1 MAITKSESVTT
12 STLQIIKEWDDSMTD
27 DQKRLLTRDIIS
39 KFPARAGKV
48 RVFFD
53 VEQRE
58 LVNEPNPGFTSG
70 MGYLHIDGYKDN
82 SVDLLD
88 IYNNMLSELVMFI
101 EVKTQGVIEGRDAA
115 KNTYY
120 KGFLRRDDMTTSP
133 IETMIR
139 PGRDSHPKDMNEL
152 LTSQTMGLD
161 KSLEYLLNRYG
172 LTSRPKDGLLD
183 GYETLIR
190 KLNCE
195 MAAGELKAFEM
206 FNGVTID
213 WAAFD
218 TACVDR
224 MPHSSVSFENVEML
238 CELAHHLGQLHNMK
252 GALMKLANIQ
262 YRCAVLLPNLLVISG
277 MLNSIGIEHYVTWNS
292 DKRIKV
298 APSYVAPSYKPLQS
312 SSNLST
318 LRVSEPFEQDMLKT
332 ATEFHMVYNKE
343 PQNWQPYELAEWMT
357 NLRES
362 HGIKYTIGIDSRVL
376 DDIRTL
382 CSQKHNLKFIKPSLL
397 LKMAQVWEVNRFAE
411 VIQPP
416 TEALTDK
423 GGGIVFPRVN
433 A

>member
-70 MGYLHIDGYKDN
+70 RGYLHIDGYKDN

-120 KGFLRRDDMTTSP
+120 KGFLRRDDMATSP

-152 LTSQTMGLD
+152 LKSQTMGLD
-161 KSLEYLLNRYG
+161 KSLEHLLRRYE
-172 LTSRPKDGLLD
+172 LPFRLKAELFD

-195 MAAGELKAFEM
+195 MAEGELKAFEM

-224 MPHSSVSFENVEML
+224 MPDPSVSYENVEML

-252 GALMKLANIQ
+252 GALMELANIQ
-262 YRCAVLLPNLLVISG
+262 SRCAVLLPNLLVISG

-292 DKRIKV
+292 DKTINV
-298 APSYVAPSYKPLQS
+298 AHGYKQLQS
-312 SSNLST
+312 YSNLST
-318 LRVSEPFEQDMLKT
+318 LRVSEPFERDMLKT

-357 NLRES
+357 NLRKS

-382 CSQKHNLKFIKPSLL
+382 CGQEHNLKFIKPSLL
-397 LKMAQVWEVNRFAE
+397 LKMAQVWEINRFAE